1 MPESIDDYIDRGIH
15 GAKEINPAERKKY
28 LGTFRERIEIQM
40 SKQEVFEKYC
50 TKELEQE
57 MKDHPKAK
65 LLLNGSISYEILRAY
80 IMLAEKHK
88 LPFSIVAREDDDTP
102 VGLVLTEDHEINRED
117 THLHETPAV
126 TEDTT
131 GKVTLL
137 DKIRAIFKE

>member
-40 SKQEVFEKYC
+40 SKQEVFQKYC

-65 LLLNGSISYEILRAY
+65 LLLNGSISYEILRSY

-88 LPFSIVAREDDDTP
+88 MPFSIVAREDDDTP
-102 VGLVLTEDHEINRED
+102 IGLVLAEDHEINRED
-117 THLHETPAV
+117 THLHETPV
-126 TEDTT
+126 ITEDIT
-131 GKVTLL
+131 GRVSLL
-137 DKIRAIFKE
+137 DKIKAIFQE

>member
-40 SKQEVFEKYC
+40 SKQEVFEKFC

-65 LLLNGSISYEILRAY
+65 LLLNGSISYEILRSY

-88 LPFSIVAREDDDTP
+88 MPFSIVARETDDTP
-102 VGLVLTEDHEINRED
+102 IGLVLTEDHEINRED
-117 THLHETPAV
+117 THLHETPV
-126 TEDTT
+126 TPEDPT
-131 GKVTLL
+131 GKTNLL
-137 DKIRAIFKE
+137 DKIKAIFQD